1 MKKYNNTQPES
12 VLLSIKP
19 EQPAVAKELQKQGLL
34 VKTGLKAGNPGA
46 R

>member
-1 MKKYNNTQPES
+1 MKKYKSTQPES
-12 VLLSIKP
+12 VLSSIKP
-19 EQPAVAKELQKQGLL
+19 EQPVSAKETQKQGLL